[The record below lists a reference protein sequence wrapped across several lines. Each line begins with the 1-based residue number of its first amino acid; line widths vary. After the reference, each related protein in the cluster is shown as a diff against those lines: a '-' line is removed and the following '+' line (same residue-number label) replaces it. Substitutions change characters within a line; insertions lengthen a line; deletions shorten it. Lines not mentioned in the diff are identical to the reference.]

1 MQTAAP
7 LFFSLNRC
15 QKRNRSKDWA
25 REREVSQRVQTLKR
39 ETKVTIWQWLCEE
52 RGVELPKQDPPPKKE
67 NVACVQPKT
76 RPCCAHGHPMPLDP
90 GICGDELLIESD
102 RLELKKAYRLLDQLR
117 PISRNRTAR
126 CRRFRLNKTVQ
137 VMSDGER
144 SWVAGVQ
151 TCNNVW
157 GCPVCAS
164 HIQQERAA
172 LIDYAIDRWI
182 GYGQNRK
189 GPANARAY
197 MLTLTIKHAV
207 SHELKKTS
215 KLVTDAWTNM
225 FVGREGQ
232 EARERLG
239 MTHYIRALE
248 PTYGLK
254 NGWHPHLHIILLTP
268 SEIDAETL
276 EYLRGR
282 WEETVRKIGL
292 DAEGFEDGDFVPN
305 EARGVKLRELH
316 HSRDGRYV
324 AKMFLELTSYE
335 TKDAKNGNLTWWRI
349 AEAAGAGDKHMMR
362 VWQEG
367 QDALFGRKQLTWS
380 KGTADFFGIKDLV
393 EEDIDHPDGVK
404 ANDVREVFQLEIPGR
419 VWDEA
424 WRRDRYFLSTLLPS
438 VTLAASTGDWGAL
451 LALLSAELSRVGG
464 GAECSPAPR
473 ELCALPASHVAKCDS
488 VMCSEADAVRAVSS
502 CVS

>member
-1 MQTAAP
+1 MQQPSTH
-7 LFFSLNRC
+7 FFSLNRC

-25 REREVSQRVQTLKR
+25 REKELKERLRTLKR
-39 ETKVTIWQWLCEE
+39 ETDVTIWQWLCEE
-52 RGVELPKQDPPPKKE
+52 RGIKLPEPLPPPKQE
-67 NVACVQPKT
+67 NAACVPPEP
-76 RPCCAHGHPMPLDP
+76 RPTCKHGHPMPLDP
-90 GICGDELLIESD
+90 GICGDELLVEDDKI
-102 RLELKKAYRLLDQLR
+102 ELKKAYRLLDKLR

-126 CRRFRLNKTVQ
+126 CRRFRLHKTVQ

-164 HIQQERAA
+164 QIQRERAA
-172 LIDYAIDRWI
+172 LVDYAIDRWI
-182 GYGQNRK
+182 GYGALRK
-189 GPANARAY
+189 GPPNARAY

-207 SHELKKTS
+207 CHQLKRTS
-215 KLVTDAWTNM
+215 KLVADAWTHM
-225 FVGREGQ
+225 FAGREGQ
-232 EARERLG
+232 ETRARLRLD
-239 MTHYIRALE
+239 HFVRALE
-248 PTYGLK
+248 PTYGLEH
-254 NGWHPHLHIILLTP
+254 GWHPHLHCILLTDG
-268 SEIDAETL
+268 ELTADDLAYLQEQWADA
-276 EYLRGR
+276 
-282 WEETVRKIGL
+282 VRKEGL
-292 DAEGFEDGDFVPN
+292 DADGYHDEFQPN
-305 EARGVKLRELH
+305 EAHGVKLRELF

-324 AKMFLELTSYE
+324 SKLFLELTSYE
-335 TKDAKNGNLTWWRI
+335 TKEGKNGNLTWWRV
-349 AEAAGAGDKHMMR
+349 AEKAADGDKHMIA
-362 VWQEG
+362 VWQEA

-380 KGTADFFGIKDLV
+380 QKTADFFGIKDLV

-404 ANDVREVFQLEIPGR
+404 AEDIREVFQLEIPGR